1 MDYLTEL
8 RRFHQ
13 HAIQPYLGLPK
24 GCSPRTLAQFEQ
36 SLAQELPL
44 AYRQYLAWMGEDYAG
59 IFQGTNCFIRDVQ
72 ANTTALPNLLAENKI
87 AFALPTSMLVFYMHQ
102 EYVAAWFTLPKES
115 DNPLIWFFSEG
126 QDMTQPI
133 TAGTFTDFLLTDM
146 QGLAAILAE
155 TRRITESK

>member
-8 RRFHQ
+8 RHFHQ

-36 SLAQELPL
+36 SLTYELPL

-59 IFQGTNCFIRDVQ
+59 ILQGTNCFITDVH
-72 ANTTALPNLLAENKI
+72 ANTAALPNLLAENQI
-87 AFALPTSMLVFYMHQ
+87 AFALPASMLVFYMHQ
-102 EYVAAWFTLPKES
+102 GYVAAWFTLPKES

-126 QDMTQPI
+126 QDMMQPI

-146 QGLAAILAE
+146 QGLAAIRAE
-155 TRRITESK
+155 TRRTIESK